1 MPAAA
6 LRPGPAHS
14 YPGVIPSL
22 LASNSFRGDLRTL
35 KDILGHSDI
44 TTTMIYAHLAPEHLD
59 KAFSLDPL
67 SSVRSY
73 AASHFSAKVDRNY
86 ERS

>member
-1 MPAAA
+1 MA
-6 LRPGPAHS
+6 GC
-14 YPGVIPSL
+14 
-22 LASNSFRGDLRTL
+22 DLRTL

-67 SSVRSY
+67 SLSST
-73 AASHFSAKVDRNY
+73 ATLLATSQQKVDRNY
-86 ERS
+86 ECT